1 MYTVT
6 ACKNEQQTGLKDYIQ
21 DPNVTINYV

>member
-1 MYTVT
+1 MCTVT
-6 ACKNEQQTGLKDYIQ
+6 ACGNKQQTGLKDYIQ